1 MWYFL
6 AFIGGVLVGGLIILS
21 IQKAQSM
28 GTVHLIKLEEN
39 EPYSMYLELNGPVE
53 SLKGMSYASFRVKS
67 NSRL

>member
-28 GTVHLIKLEEN
+28 GTVHLLKLEEN
-39 EPYSMYLELNGPVE
+39 EPLSMYLELNGPVE
-53 SLKGMSYASFRVKS
+53 TLEDMTYAYFRIKR
-67 NSRL
+67 NSRH